1 MRLPGLQKAW
11 NEAGKTDPFWA
22 VLSDP
27 QKKGNRWQIDEFFQ
41 TGIAEIDMLM
51 RDLDALHLKL
61 ARGRA
66 LDFGC
71 GPGRLS
77 QALARYFDR
86 VDGVDIS
93 PSMIELARTSN
104 AQGDRVQYQVN
115 DRDDLQLFESQ
126 AFDLVYSSL
135 TLQHVKP
142 PLMRRYLREF
152 VRVLKPKGV
161 AVFQIPSRPAGT
173 VGQFKRWIP
182 GFAFEAYRRLAYGPH
197 PANAMYGM
205 ARTEVLRFCARSGAS
220 VIDVSETPRDR
231 KWESYRYV
239 TQPAGS
245 APAGGTLRR
254 TLGSTSV
261 G

>member
-11 NEAGKTDPFWA
+11 NEAGKTDPYWA

-41 TGIAEIDMLM
+41 TGISEIDQLM
-51 RDLDALHLKL
+51 RHLEALDLEIAH
-61 ARGRA
+61 RRA

-77 QALARYFDR
+77 QALARYFEQ

-93 PSMIELARTSN
+93 PSMIELAKTSN
-104 AQGDRVQYQVN
+104 AQGDRVRYHVN
-115 DRDDLQLFESQ
+115 DRDDLQLFPSGS
-126 AFDLVYSSL
+126 FDLVYSSL

-152 VRVLKPKGV
+152 FRVLRPGGF
-161 AVFQIPSRPAGT
+161 AVFQLPSRPGSALGRL
-173 VGQFKRWIP
+173 KRWIP
-182 GFAFEAYRRLAYGPH
+182 GFAFEAYRRLAYGSH

-205 ARTEVLRFCARSGAS
+205 ARDDVLNFCAANGAT
-220 VIDVSETPRDR
+220 VIDVAATPRDR
-231 KWESYRYV
+231 KWESFRYV
-239 TQPAGS
+239 VRPISG
-245 APAGGTLRR
+245 APAGGTPLH
-254 TLGSTSV
+254 TPGSTPTD
-261 G
+261 